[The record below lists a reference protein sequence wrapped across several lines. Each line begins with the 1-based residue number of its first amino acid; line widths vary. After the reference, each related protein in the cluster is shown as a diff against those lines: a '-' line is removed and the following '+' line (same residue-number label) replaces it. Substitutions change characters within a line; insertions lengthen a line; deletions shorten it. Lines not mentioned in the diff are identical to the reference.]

1 MRLGIYVYADTHV
14 TFGRQ
19 VNLHSYKP
27 GDTKTTV
34 EVVSGK
40 VPLKPGIYGLVESKH
55 TMISAGSEC
64 EIIIFEDKTP
74 VPEALVETPRFKAAH
89 PGASMLAISS
99 YLPDI
104 KSFSLPSGSS
114 SNGAASEHK

>member
-1 MRLGIYVYADTHV
+1 MRLGIYVYADTSV

-34 EVVSGK
+34 EVVNGK
-40 VPLKPGIYGLVESKH
+40 VALKKGIYGLVEAKH
-55 TMISAGSEC
+55 TLISVGSDS
-64 EIIIFEDKTP
+64 EIIIFEDKDP
-74 VPEALVETPRFKAAH
+74 GPDAVVETARFKATF
-89 PGASMLAISS
+89 PGASMLAIAN